1 MDQLLREFLGE
12 AEELI
17 EVLFG
22 DLQALRAR
30 RGEGRAR
37 RELVARIFRHVHTL
51 KGSSASVELEAV
63 TDVAHEFETL
73 LDGVRLGQ
81 VEVDNAVLDA
91 FEDAVAALSQML
103 RAAAVE
109 ERPAAPPVLIQRLR
123 RLAYRAESAPA
134 HSALIAALPEEIAR
148 SLSEYEEH
156 RLREALS
163 EGARPFIVEVNFDL
177 MTFDERFRDLSD
189 ALGVGGELISTL
201 PGMEAATPDQIN
213 FRIVYATEQTEPEL
227 SARLAPFGDVLLTEV
242 VAAQAD
248 ESYAVADVDAAEEAQ
263 DFAPT
268 TIKPLTSLVRVE
280 LTALDDVIA
289 AARELDA
296 ETMSALSLALKQE
309 PTAGG
314 VRDELELRRES
325 VRRRFAA
332 LEESLVGLRLVP
344 LAQTLRRAVR
354 AGEMAAR
361 AVGKEIDFEIAGG
374 DVQLD
379 KSLCDAIADP
389 LLHLLRNAVA
399 HGIET
404 PEERAA
410 AGKPARGR
418 ISLEAVAAEGGV
430 RLLISDDGRGVD
442 TQLVAQAARERGLLS
457 QATELSSDEALRLI
471 FTPGF
476 STAARVSNVSGR
488 GVGLDVVARSVE
500 QLGGQIRVS
509 SRPGAGTTFELF
521 LDLKKIE

>member
-30 RGEGRAR
+30 RDEGRAR

-91 FEDAVAALSQML
+91 FEDTVAALSQML

-109 ERPAAPPVLIQRLR
+109 ERPVAPPVLIQRLR

-134 HSALIAALPEEIAR
+134 HAALIAALPEEIAR

-163 EGARPFIVEVNFDL
+163 EGAHPFIVEVNFDL
-177 MTFDERFRDLSD
+177 MSFDERFRDLSD

-201 PGMEAATPDQIN
+201 PGMEAAAPDQIN
-213 FRIVYATEQTEPEL
+213 FRIVYATEQTTDEL
-227 SARLAPFGDVLLTEV
+227 TARLEPFGDVKLTEV
-242 VAAQAD
+242 VAVQVD
-248 ESYAVADVDAAEEAQ
+248 ESRAVADVDAAEEDQ
-263 DFAPT
+263 NFAPA
-268 TIKPLTSLVRVE
+268 TIKPLTTLVRVE
-280 LTALDDVIA
+280 LTELDEIIA
-289 AARELDA
+289 AARELNA
-296 ETMSALSLALKQE
+296 ETMSALSLAFKQE
-309 PTAGG
+309 PPPGS

-354 AGEMAAR
+354 AGEMTAR
-361 AVGKEIDFEIAGG
+361 AVGREIDFEIAGG

-399 HGIET
+399 HGIES

-418 ISLEAVAAEGGV
+418 ISLTATAAEGGV
-430 RLLISDDGRGVD
+430 CLRLSDDGRGVD
-442 TQLVAQAARERGLLS
+442 TQLVAQAARERGLIS
-457 QATELSSDEALRLI
+457 QAADISSEEALRLI
-471 FTPGF
+471 FAPGF
-476 STAARVSNVSGR
+476 STAASVSNVSGR
-488 GVGLDVVARSVE
+488 GVGLDVVARAIE
-500 QLGGQIRVS
+500 QAGGRIRLRS
-509 SRPGAGTTFELF
+509 SLGAGTTFEL
-521 LDLKKIE
+521 LLPLK